1 MHIKDDNSFRRHELA
16 VRATRFN
23 LMHLDRRLGQFES
36 CIRVL
41 LRDRQ
46 FLALLHEL
54 GYSRLP
60 RHIHDA
66 LK

>member
-1 MHIKDDNSFRRHELA
+1 MHIRDENSLSRHERA
-16 VRATRFN
+16 VRATRSN
-23 LMHLDRRLGQFES
+23 IAQLEQRLEQFES
-36 CIRVL
+36 CIRAL
-41 LRDRQ
+41 MRDRQ

-60 RHIHDA
+60 RHIHDV